1 MFIYQKSRLNMLNP
15 TFGIQWNNVVVGL
28 LIIII
33 TACVFSFEPAL
44 ADTLEGQLNKIDGL
58 FSGKLKT
65 IGISSAT
72 ILSSIWAVARGNI
85 KLAGVMVAIGV
96 ILGFYLDWIAGGM
109 KIN

>member
-1 MFIYQKSRLNMLNP
+1 MLIFAPKTPSPVMLVN
-15 TFGIQWNNVVVGL
+15 
-28 LIIII
+28 
-33 TACVFSFEPAL
+33 TASEEAE
-44 ADTLEGQLNKIDGL
+44 ADTLEVQLNKIDGL